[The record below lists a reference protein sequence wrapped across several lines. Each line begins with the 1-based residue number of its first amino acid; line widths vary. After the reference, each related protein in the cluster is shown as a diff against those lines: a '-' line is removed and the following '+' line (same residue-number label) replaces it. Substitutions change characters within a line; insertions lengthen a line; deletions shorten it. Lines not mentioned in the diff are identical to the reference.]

1 MSATNKVL
9 SLIIPTYNMERLLRH
24 TLDSLII
31 SEKNLAML
39 EVLVIN
45 DGSKDGSLAIAQ
57 EYASRYPGV
66 IIAVD
71 KPNGNYGSCIN
82 RGLLEATGKYVKVL
96 DADDSF
102 DTENLDKY
110 IEFLQNQNSDLVLTD
125 FSVVNERGEQTD
137 LLTYSLPQEKQFS
150 LKDISPKMSNWLFHQ
165 VITYKTEIFRK
176 FDYHQ
181 TEGVSYTDDEWAL
194 EPMMM
199 VETVVYYPCV
209 IYKYLRGREGQTTDE
224 AVIKKTLTQR
234 IVVAK
239 SLLSFY
245 NKYSSSFKEQ
255 AKAYITN
262 KLVIRVA
269 MIYNH
274 FLTRS
279 YSKSGMP
286 GIIEFDTFLK
296 NSNSDIYE
304 RLNTFTNSYGMKY
317 IYQWRH
323 WNYSAYCPALVI
335 MRMKRLVF
343 KLTKKDINAL
353 NMPNDLRRI
362 K

>member
-1 MSATNKVL
+1 MSTLNKVL

-45 DGSKDGSLAIAQ
+45 DGSKDASLAIAQ

-102 DTENLDKY
+102 NTQNLDKF
-110 IEFLQNQNSDLVLTD
+110 IEFLQHQDSDLILTD
-125 FSVVNERGEQTD
+125 FSVVNESGEQME
-137 LLTYSLPQEKQFS
+137 LLTYDLPQERQFS
-150 LKDISPKMSNWLFHQ
+150 LKEIPPKMSNWLFHQ
-165 VITYKTEIFRK
+165 VITYKTEIFRR

-199 VETVVYYPCV
+199 VETVRYFPCTVY
-209 IYKYLRGREGQTTDE
+209 IYLRGREGQTYDP

-239 SLLSFY
+239 SMLSFY
-245 NKYSSSFKEQ
+245 KEYLNSFSEA
-255 AKAYITN
+255 AKNYITE
-262 KLVIRVA
+262 KIIIRIA

-274 FLTRS
+274 YLTRS

-286 GIIEFDTFLK
+286 DILEFDSYLK
-296 NSNSDIYE
+296 TNNPDIYE
-304 RLNTFTNSYGMKY
+304 RLDSFSNSRGMKY
-317 IYQWRH
+317 IHQWRS
-323 WNYSAYCPALVI
+323 WKYSAYCPALVM
-335 MRMKRLVF
+335 MRMKSLYC
-343 KLTKKDINAL
+343 KIAQKDINAL
-353 NMPNDLRRI
+353 NMPKEMRRI